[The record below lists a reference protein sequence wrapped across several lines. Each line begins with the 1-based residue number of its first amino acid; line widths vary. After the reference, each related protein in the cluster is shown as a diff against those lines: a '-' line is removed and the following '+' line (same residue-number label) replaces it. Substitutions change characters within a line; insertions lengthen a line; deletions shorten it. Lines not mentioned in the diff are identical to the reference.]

1 MENTRNSE
9 TKVKIDVSQ
18 IPKYQVDLLCH
29 DILEGCK
36 KFYSDPENVKKFE
49 EWKAKRNSDDK

>member
-1 MENTRNSE
+1 MENK
-9 TKVKIDVSQ
+9 KVKIDLSQ
-18 IPKYQVDLLCH
+18 VPKYQMELLCH

-49 EWKAKRNSDDK
+49 EWKAKKDTQQN